1 MIRLP
6 KPPMTIITPAT
17 PEQYARKFLE
27 ISNYLQNLVTTL
39 ETQQNRSEFET
50 DSSNV
55 KSEDDATAKGFFF
68 G

>member
-6 KPPMTIITPAT
+6 KPPMTIITPST

-39 ETQQNRSEFET
+39 ETQQNRSEFQTE
-50 DSSNV
+50 SSNV